1 MKILIGGDLHLDTKN
16 PRNRKGEYFSDQ
28 YHKMLYIHNLAR
40 ENGCSCACFPGDVFN
55 SHRANDWLKSFYIGF
70 LAHELDMEDFKWLV
84 VWGQH
89 DMRYHTSDKRNTP
102 LFVLESAGNVI
113 ALGHIPYRKDG
124 VHFYGLNWA
133 ENVPKIIP
141 PEELKVDYDPV
152 NVLVGHMM
160 VVKNKKEWEGQTNF
174 SYGLH
179 LLKENNFDLIVTGD
193 NHKSFDMGIKDK
205 KLVNCGSLMRTRI
218 DSKKSWT

>member
-1 MKILIGGDLHLDTKN
+1 MSLMLRN
-16 PRNRKGEYFSDQ
+16 PDPIIR
-28 YHKMLYIHNLAR
+28 
-40 ENGCSCACFPGDVFN
+40 
-55 SHRANDWLKSFYIGF
+55 
-70 LAHELDMEDFKWLV
+70 
-84 VWGQH
+84 
-89 DMRYHTSDKRNTP
+89 
-102 LFVLESAGNVI
+102 
-113 ALGHIPYRKDG
+113 

-218 DSKKSWT
+218 DQANHKPVVYVWDSETKRIEGWAIPIKEFEEIMDVAKAEVEQQIDEKLASFVTSLKVEVEALKLDFQKNLVEFLKNNEVDKEVVDIIVEATTAI